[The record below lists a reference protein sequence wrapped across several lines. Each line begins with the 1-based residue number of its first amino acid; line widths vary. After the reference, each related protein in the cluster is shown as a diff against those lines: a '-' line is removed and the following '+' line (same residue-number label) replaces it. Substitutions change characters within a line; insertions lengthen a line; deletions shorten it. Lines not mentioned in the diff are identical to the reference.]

1 MLRLRPI
8 FWPTAIM
15 LPIIVFSL
23 GLGVWQ
29 MDRREWK
36 RGILDRIAVNQA
48 AAPMPFDAV
57 TARSAHFRCGRVT
70 RSSAA

>member
-1 MLRLRPI
+1 MMFKLRPI

-15 LPIIVFSL
+15 LPIVLFSL

-36 RGILDRIAVNQA
+36 RDILDRIADQPGGRADA
-48 AAPMPFDAV
+48 A
-57 TARSAHFRCGRVT
+57 RR
-70 RSSAA
+70 AA